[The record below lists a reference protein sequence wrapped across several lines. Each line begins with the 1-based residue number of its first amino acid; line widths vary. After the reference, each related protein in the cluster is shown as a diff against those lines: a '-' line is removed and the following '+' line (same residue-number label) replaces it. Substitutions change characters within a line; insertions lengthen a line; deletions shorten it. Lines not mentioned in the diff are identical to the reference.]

1 MIIYI
6 DQIIKPMKNLN
17 QKLAVIQTELKAKK
31 SSYNAFGKYYFR
43 KAEDILEAVK
53 PFLTREGVSVRI
65 EEDIITD
72 SPVPTLQSTAI
83 LSDGENSIK
92 ATAVVGVD
100 LNQKGMQTAQQFGAA
115 SSYGKKYALGNL
127 FLIDDTA
134 DADST
139 NGHGKASQIVSKN
152 KVFENGAQLP
162 KANKYTMTEE
172 QLKKAVEFVK
182 GGGAISAI
190 ESKYRIT
197 PEQMK
202 TLKQSVNV

>member
-1 MIIYI
+1 
-6 DQIIKPMKNLN
+6 MKKLN

-31 SSYNAFGKYYFR
+31 SSYNTFGKYYFR

-53 PFLTREGVSVRI
+53 PFLLREEVSVRVD
-65 EEDIITD
+65 EEVL
-72 SPVPTLQSTAI
+72 PGYNVRVVKSTAI

-139 NGHGKASQIVSKN
+139 NSHGKASQIVN
-152 KVFENGAQLP
+152 KA
-162 KANKYTMTEE
+162 KAKMNDN
-172 QLKKAVEFVK
+172 QWDKAVKFVS
-182 GGGAISAI
+182 GGGSITAI
-190 ESKYRIT
+190 ESKYTIT
-197 PEQMK
+197 PDQRNLLMLQEETFK
-202 TLKQSVNV
+202 DLNK

>member
-1 MIIYI
+1 
-6 DQIIKPMKNLN
+6 MKQLN

-31 SSYNAFGKYYFR
+31 SSYNSFGKYYFR

-53 PFLTREGVSVRI
+53 PFLLREGVSVRVD
-65 EEDIITD
+65 EELIHDTP
-72 SPVPTLQSTAI
+72 PVIQSTATI
-83 LSDGENSIK
+83 SDGENSIQAK
-92 ATAVVGVD
+92 AVVGVD

-139 NGHGKASQIVSKN
+139 NSGGKASQLVN
-152 KVFENGAQLP
+152 KA
-162 KANKYTMTEE
+162 KAKMTED
-172 QLKKAVEFVK
+172 QYKKAVEFIK

-190 ESKYRIT
+190 ESKYTVTPDQKSGLTRI
-197 PEQMK
+197 K
-202 TLKQSVNV
+202 ISN

>member
-53 PFLTREGVSVRI
+53 PFLLREGVSVKVD
-65 EEDIITD
+65 EELIHDT
-72 SPVPTLQSTAI
+72 PPTIKSTATI
-83 LSDGENSIK
+83 SDGENSIQ
-92 ATAVVGVD
+92 ATAIVGVD
-100 LNQKGMQTAQQFGAA
+100 LQQKGMHTAQQFGAA

-139 NGHGKASQIVSKN
+139 NSHGKASQIVN
-152 KVFENGAQLP
+152 KHVKKSMMNED
-162 KANKYTMTEE
+162 
-172 QLKKAVEFVK
+172 QLKKAIEFVK
-182 GGGAISAI
+182 GGGNIQMI
-190 ESKYRIT
+190 ESKYTIT

-202 TLKQSVNV
+202 TLKNG

>member
-1 MIIYI
+1 
-6 DQIIKPMKNLN
+6 MKKLN

-53 PFLTREGVSVRI
+53 PFLLREEVSVRVD
-65 EEDIITD
+65 EEVL
-72 SPVPTLQSTAI
+72 PGYNVPIVKSTAI

-100 LNQKGMQTAQQFGAA
+100 LQQKGMQTAQQFGAA

-139 NGHGKASQIVSKN
+139 SGGGIASKIVNKAKEGMTKPQW
-152 KVFENGAQLP
+152 E
-162 KANKYTMTEE
+162 KAI
-172 QLKKAVEFVK
+172 EFVK
-182 GGGAISAI
+182 GGGSITAI
-190 ESKYRIT
+190 ESKYTIT
-197 PEQMK
+197 SAEMK
-202 TLKQSVNV
+202 TLKEIKVNG

>member
-1 MIIYI
+1 
-6 DQIIKPMKNLN
+6 MKNLN

-31 SSYNAFGKYYFR
+31 SSYNSFGKYYFR

-53 PFLTREGVSVRI
+53 PFLLREGVSVRVD
-65 EEDIITD
+65 EELIHDA
-72 SPVPTLQSTAI
+72 PPTIKSTATI
-83 LSDGENSIK
+83 SDGENSTT
-92 ATAVVGVD
+92 ATAIVGVD

-139 NGHGKASQIVSKN
+139 NSHGKA
-152 KVFENGAQLP
+152 AQLVN
-162 KANKYTMTEE
+162 KAKAKMTED
-172 QLKKAVEFVK
+172 QLKKAIDFVK
-182 GGGAISAI
+182 KGGAITAI
-190 ESKYRIT
+190 ESKYTVT

-202 TLKQSVNV
+202 TLKNGVNG